1 MLVLHRLEE
10 LPQQNTTVAL
20 GFFDGV
26 HRGHAQVIREVVGSP
41 DDTLKTVLTFSR
53 PAGRK
58 ASRLLMT
65 PSLKRR
71 VLESMGVQCLLVLP
85 FEDYRDLT
93 PEAFVRDILHAALGA
108 RGVACGFNYRFGR
121 HASGDTSMLTAL
133 CAREGIGVRVLDP
146 VLDGGI
152 PISSTR
158 IRQALADGDA
168 CQAARL
174 LGRPFAFDFEVVC
187 GDQRGRLLGSPTIN
201 QPFPEDFVRPR
212 FGVYIASACVEGAWR
227 PAVTN
232 IGMRPTVGAD
242 YLRAETYILDF
253 SGDLYGQR
261 VPVRIHRFLR
271 DEQRFDSLDDLKR
284 AIQRNADDTR
294 QYFENTRQLDE

>member
-1 MLVLHRLEE
+1 M
-10 LPQQNTTVAL
+10 
-20 GFFDGV
+20 
-26 HRGHAQVIREVVGSP
+26 VGSP
-41 DDTLKTVLTFSR
+41 DNTLKTVLTFSR

-71 VLESMGVQCLLVLP
+71 VLESMGVQCLIVLP

-93 PEAFVRDILHAALGA
+93 PEAFVRDILHGALCA
-108 RGVACGFNYRFGR
+108 RDVVCGFNYRFGR
-121 HASGDTSMLTAL
+121 HASGDTTLLTEL
-133 CAREGIGVRVLDP
+133 CAREGIGVRVLQP

-168 CQAARL
+168 QQAGRL
-174 LGRPFAFDFEVVC
+174 LGRPFAFDFEVVQ

-201 QPFPEDFVRPR
+201 QPFPEDFVHPR
-212 FGVYIASACVEGAWR
+212 FGVYVASVYVGGLWR

-242 YLRAETYILDF
+242 FLRAETYILDF
-253 SGDLYGQR
+253 FGNLYGQH
-261 VPVRIHRFLR
+261 VPVRIHSFLR

-294 QYFENTRQLDE
+294 RYFQDTRQLHDNQPGTTR